1 MSQTA
6 FHQIGAAF
14 AAALLAAPAMAGG
27 HVLLNPVR
35 PIERDQAEAVLIR
48 VGQSRVVEVS
58 ACDSR
63 WETAY
68 TFECAARGVSGQ
80 DPATPADALLAA
92 VYARLKAIPAATLD
106 ALGVHDIEA
115 DGAQLE
121 PDAEA
126 ADTPLAVMSLRLTV
140 RHSTARASLAPAPL
154 T

>member
-1 MSQTA
+1 MSKKILITGGA
-6 FHQIGAAF
+6 GFIGS
-14 AAALLAAPAMAGG
+14 
-27 HVLLNPVR
+27 H
-35 PIERDQAEAVLIR
+35 
-48 VGQSRVVEVS
+48 
-58 ACDSR
+58 
-63 WETAY
+63 T
-68 TFECAARGVSGQ
+68 
-80 DPATPADALLAA
+80 ADALLAA

-140 RHSTARASLAPAPL
+140 SHSTPRNSLAPEPL